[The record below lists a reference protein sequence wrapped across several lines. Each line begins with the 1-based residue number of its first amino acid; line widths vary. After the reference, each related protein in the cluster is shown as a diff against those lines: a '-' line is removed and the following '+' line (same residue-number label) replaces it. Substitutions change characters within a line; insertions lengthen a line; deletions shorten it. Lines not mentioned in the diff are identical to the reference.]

1 MNSGRHRRRNVL
13 VLLVSLYIIAVLIS
27 FSSGRYPI
35 GPGELLR
42 ILLSKVFPIEKTWS
56 ARAES
61 VVFILRL
68 PRIGVSSLIGA
79 GLALSGLIYQIIF
92 RNPMVSPDV
101 LGTSAGAGFGA
112 AIALLLGLTGM
123 MVSASAFL
131 MGLVAVF
138 IVWKIGMRIPGNQVL
153 GLILGGIMIS
163 SIFQSATSF
172 VKLVAD
178 PENELPA
185 ITYFLMGSLA
195 GTGMDELKL
204 IIIPMIVAA
213 VPMLLLSWHLNIMA
227 LPEEEAL
234 SLGVNTRIIRAVA
247 VASSSLMTA
256 SAVAVSGMIG
266 WVGLVI
272 PHITRMTT
280 TSDARTA
287 VPASMILGATFLTL
301 VDTVARSIATTE
313 VPIGILTSFV
323 GAPFFLYLIIR
334 EGKR

>member
-56 ARAES
+56 AQAES

-92 RNPMVSPDV
+92 RN
-101 LGTSAGAGFGA
+101 TSAGAGFGA
-112 AIALLLGLTGM
+112 AIALLLGLNGM

-131 MGLVAVF
+131 MGLIAVF

-195 GTGMDELKL
+195 GAGMDELKL

-247 VASSSLMTA
+247 VTSSSLMTA

-301 VDTVARSIATTE
+301 VDTIARNIATTE